1 VPKPMKGV
9 TLVEGLAWILPQL
22 FPCDVRRVGMIKA
35 ALKRKVSREQ
45 RGAKGENEGAEGEHI
60 DEIGFSEE
68 QSSGPSP
75 SPGLHVTTR

>member
-1 VPKPMKGV
+1 
-9 TLVEGLAWILPQL
+9 
-22 FPCDVRRVGMIKA
+22 MIKA

>member
-9 TLVEGLAWILPQL
+9 TLVEGLAWILPEL

-45 RGAKGENEGAEGEHI
+45 RGAKRKHGEQRGSI
-60 DEIGFSEE
+60 
-68 QSSGPSP
+68 
-75 SPGLHVTTR
+75 LTK